1 MNVIPNDFTRGAQG
15 ASGAGAGDRGATPPA
30 SAGDGAGGI
39 SQMFTQLL
47 VAQIRNQDPLAP
59 MEPGQFVTQ
68 FAQMSQVEAMQ
79 SLASLGAAN
88 AAMQESMLVVTLG
101 GQVGSDV
108 MVATD
113 SIELADAPVE
123 GAFTLASSAA
133 DVSLRVSGPDGVE
146 HTIPLGPQQAGN
158 VGFTL
163 DPAEHGLPPGHYTVR
178 VATDTGEAPRVEVKG
193 VLQGVRLGADGRV
206 VLSVGGVGE
215 RDTADITR
223 FLGRPDLAGPT
234 SNTRK
239 DIAS

>member
-1 MNVIPNDFTRGAQG
+1 MDGIRNDTAPAAGDQA
-15 ASGAGAGDRGATPPA
+15 APPPAPAGAE
-30 SAGDGAGGI
+30 AGGL

-68 FAQMSQVEAMQ
+68 LAQMSQVEAMQ
-79 SLASLGAAN
+79 SLASQGAAN

-101 GQVGSDV
+101 AQVGSDV

-113 SIELADAPVE
+113 SVELADAPLA

-146 HTIPLGPQQAGN
+146 HTIALGPQQAGN
-158 VGFTL
+158 VDFTL
-163 DPAEHGLPPGHYTVR
+163 DPAEHDLPPGRYTVR
-178 VATDTGEAPRVEVKG
+178 VATDAGAAPRVEVKG

-223 FLGRPDLAGPT
+223 FLGRPDLAGPISIT
-234 SNTRK
+234 GK